1 VNYEGNPLSSSGR
14 SRLSADSGSRIAGAA
29 AGARRIAGARRAGAR
44 RAAAGRDFFEA
55 VRFFALLALAFRFG
69 AAFLRRGAAFRFV
82 LDADILPLLRP
93 LLLPVFRFLA
103 MDAPS
108 P

>member
-1 VNYEGNPLSSSGR
+1 LSMVS
-14 SRLSADSGSRIAGAA
+14 DIAGAA
-29 AGARRIAGARRAGAR
+29 AGARRIAGARRA
-44 RAAAGRDFFEA
+44 AGGDFLEA
-55 VRFFALLALAFRFG
+55 VRFFALAFRFG

-82 LDADILPLLRP
+82 LDADILPLLRA
-93 LLLPVFRFLA
+93 LLFAFLRFLA